1 MESVKSL
8 PHRLDAVRVS
18 QPRHVVFREFPS
30 ETVVLNLETGAYH
43 GLNPVGG
50 RMLAELQG
58 SPSVGAAV
66 NRLATEYGTPLDTM
80 ERDLRRF
87 CVDLID
93 RGLLV
98 MGPA

>member
-1 MESVKSL
+1 MQSVKLL
-8 PHRLDAVRVS
+8 PHHLDSVRVS
-18 QPRHVVFREFPS
+18 QPRHVVYREFPS

-50 RMLAELQG
+50 RMLVELHG
-58 SPSVGAAV
+58 APSVGAAA

-80 ERDLRRF
+80 EHDVRQF
-87 CVDLID
+87 CVDLLD

-98 MGPA
+98 MEPA